1 MDAMMQISHKKYQIF
16 STIIALTGFVFAII
30 ATSKYGA
37 GVSSDAVR
45 NLSTA
50 DNLAAGNGFFD
61 FVRFP
66 FVQWPPLYP
75 LTLAGLKLLTG
86 LGTFQIAWYLNVFLY
101 LVNLWLWSELLY
113 RIFQDRPVYAVL
125 GAVAMVLSRST
136 LRIYDTVTSEPMFIT
151 FMLVFFF
158 AAADYLNGTSRRGLW
173 FMILMAALA
182 SLQRYLGV
190 ILIGILGLLIL
201 YRHGWRAIGWAFLS
215 TILAFL
221 PIGLWVFLHNYLRHN
236 MLFGPRVLSQFF
248 PLENISLTLTK
259 MFNWFVPLHP
269 LLLPLLMR
277 PWIILLV
284 IALILVLIN
293 DRKRWLEW
301 VRAFTQNRN
310 LSPLTL
316 FTIIYLILLAFTVN
330 TIDHRDLTSD
340 RYYVVVYPAILVII
354 FITVDRLVL
363 THIDL
368 GNRWLR
374 AAPIALFLIWLL
386 YPVASLQEYLGK
398 ALVQGEPSNYNIH
411 NSAWFANMQFLKV
424 TRTIIDQDPS
434 AMLYSNYT
442 TTTWFRFQRP
452 TYILPHQDAEL
463 SLEENL
469 ALLER
474 NYADWPGADPGYIIW
489 FTPNESTGYAPP
501 ENLSII
507 ANVKLLYQDEN
518 GQLFYVEAKK

>member
-1 MDAMMQISHKKYQIF
+1 MQISHRKYQIF
-16 STIIALTGFVFAII
+16 SVIIAVIGFVFAII

-50 DNLAAGNGFFD
+50 DNLVAGKGFVD

-75 LTLAGLKLLTG
+75 LTLAGLKLLTD

-113 RIFQDRPVYAVL
+113 RIFQDRLIYAVL

-136 LRIYDTVTSEPMFIT
+136 LRVYDNVASEPMFIT

-158 AAADYLNGTSRRGLW
+158 AAADYLYGTSRRDLW
-173 FMILMAALA
+173 LMIIIAALA

-190 ILIGILGLLIL
+190 ILIGILGLIIL
-201 YRHGWRAIGWAFLS
+201 YRDGWRAIGRAFLS
-215 TILAFL
+215 TTLAFL
-221 PIGLWVFLHNYLRHN
+221 PIGLWVFWHNYLRNN
-236 MLFGPRVLSQFF
+236 MLFGPRVLSQIM

-277 PWIILLV
+277 PWIILSV

-293 DRKRWLEW
+293 NRKFWLEW
-301 VRAFTQNRN
+301 GCAFIQNRYFG
-310 LSPLTL
+310 PLAL
-316 FTIIYLILLAFTVN
+316 FTIIYVVLLAFTVN

-340 RYYVVVYPAILVII
+340 RYYVVVYPAILVIV

-363 THIDL
+363 THINP
-368 GNRWLR
+368 GSRWLR

-386 YPVASLQEYLGK
+386 YPVLSMHEYLGK

-411 NSAWFANMQFLKV
+411 NSARFANMEFLRV
-424 TRTIIDQDPS
+424 TQTFIDQDPS

-442 TTTWFRFQRP
+442 ATVWFRFQRDV
-452 TYILPHQDAEL
+452 YILPYQDAEL
-463 SLEENL
+463 SREENVAML
-469 ALLER
+469 KK
-474 NYADWPGADPGYIIW
+474 NYAGWPGTDPGYIIW
-489 FTPNESTGYAPP
+489 FIPNESTGYAPP
-501 ENLSII
+501 ENLSLI
-507 ANVKLLYQDEN
+507 ADVKLLYQDKN
-518 GQLFYVEAKK
+518 GQLFHVDVKK

>member
-1 MDAMMQISHKKYQIF
+1 MQISHRKYQIF
-16 STIIALTGFVFAII
+16 SVSIAVIGFVFAII

-50 DNLAAGNGFFD
+50 DNLAAGKGFVD

-101 LVNLWLWSELLY
+101 LVNLWLWSELFY
-113 RIFQDRPVYAVL
+113 RIFQERLIYAVL

-136 LRIYDTVTSEPMFIT
+136 LRIYDNVSSEPMFIT
-151 FMLVFFF
+151 FILVFFF
-158 AAADYLNGTSRRGLW
+158 AAADYLNTTSRRDLW
-173 FMILMAALA
+173 LMIIMAALA

-201 YRHGWRAIGWAFLS
+201 YRQSWRAFGQAFLS
-215 TILAFL
+215 TVLAFL
-221 PIGLWVFLHNYLRHN
+221 PIGLWVYLHNYLRHN
-236 MLFGPRVLSQFF
+236 MLFGPRVLSQFM

-277 PWIILLV
+277 PWIILSG
-284 IALILVLIN
+284 IALIFVLIN
-293 DRKRWLEW
+293 NRKLWLEW
-301 VRAFTQNRN
+301 GRAFTQNRY
-310 LSPLTL
+310 LGPLVL
-316 FTIIYLILLAFTVN
+316 FTVIYLVLLAFTVN

-340 RYYVVVYPAILVII
+340 RYYVVVYPVILVII

-363 THIDL
+363 THFSL
-368 GNRWLR
+368 GSRGLR
-374 AAPIALFLIWLL
+374 TVPVALFLIWLL
-386 YPVASLQEYLGK
+386 YPVLSLQEYLSK
-398 ALVQGEPSNYNIH
+398 ALVQGEPSSYNIH
-411 NSAWFANMQFLKV
+411 NSAWFANMEFLRV
-424 TRTIIDQDPS
+424 TQTFIDQDPS

-442 TTTWFRFQRP
+442 PTVWFRFQRP
-452 TYILPHQDAEL
+452 VYILPYQDPEL
-463 SLEENL
+463 SREENIARL
-469 ALLER
+469 KE
-474 NYADWPGADPGYIIW
+474 NYASWPGTDPGFIIW

-501 ENLSII
+501 ENLSVV
-507 ANVKLLYQDEN
+507 ADVKLLYQDEN
-518 GQLFYVEAKK
+518 GQLFHVDVKK